1 MDAQTT
7 LQQIGNVTLGAV
19 GARKF
24 VFDRAKDT
32 LVFVIS
38 RGHRYVTIAL
48 NGDDT
53 YTLTARMIRSQKVT
67 YQAEHIYCDQLSEA
81 VWQSHLER

>member
-7 LQQIGNVTLGAV
+7 LQQIGNMTLGSV

-24 VFDRAKDT
+24 SKSDDS
-32 LVFVIS
+32 LSFVIS
-38 RGHRYVTIAL
+38 RGHRYVTITL

>member
-7 LQQIGNVTLGAV
+7 IQQIGNVTLGSV

-24 VFDRAKDT
+24 SKTDDS
-32 LVFVIS
+32 LSFVIS
-38 RGHRYVTIAL
+38 RGHRYVTITL

-53 YTLTARMIRSQKVT
+53 YTLTARMIRSQKAT
-67 YQAEHIYCDQLSEA
+67 RDSAWRSSWASTWE
-81 VWQSHLER
+81 WER

>member
-7 LQQIGNVTLGAV
+7 IEQIGQVTLASV
-19 GARKF
+19 GARDLLSGADFLRFK
-24 VFDRAKDT
+24 
-32 LVFVIS
+32 IS
-38 RGHRYVTIAL
+38 RGHRYVTIVL

-67 YQAEHIYCDQLSEA
+67 YSAEHIYCDQLSEA